1 LIPRSAG
8 RHLLAILVA
17 FLDEHR
23 CCGEL
28 DGGAEDEWIWMT
40 CTCGAVISRTLEPA
54 RHEFGLLDSPQPSS
68 TEVPMRRIGLAV
80 ILTASLALALA
91 VEAQQTGK
99 VARLGVLLFGTPAT
113 DPNLAAFVAGLR
125 DLGYVEGRN
134 LALEYRSSEGRPE
147 RARELAVQVVSL
159 KPDVIVVLGGD
170 MVPFVK
176 EATSTIPIVMLTS
189 QDPVDAGV
197 VASFARPGG
206 NLTGVAFVSSETAGK
221 RLQFL
226 KEAVPSLTRIAVL
239 WNPDHPDPEYRDIS
253 TAGRRL
259 GIHIQSLEARRPED
273 FDSAFQSATRARAEA
288 LMVVSS
294 RFMNL
299 SRPRIVEF
307 VNKQRIPLVTGWGP
321 WVRSGGF
328 LSYGPDLDALVKRA
342 ASHVDRILKGAK
354 PADLP
359 VEQPTKF
366 ELVINLKTAKALGLT
381 IPPSVLG
388 RADQVIE

>member
-1 LIPRSAG
+1 
-8 RHLLAILVA
+8 
-17 FLDEHR
+17 
-23 CCGEL
+23 
-28 DGGAEDEWIWMT
+28 
-40 CTCGAVISRTLEPA
+40 
-54 RHEFGLLDSPQPSS
+54 
-68 TEVPMRRIGLAV
+68 MRMIGLAV
-80 ILTASLALALA
+80 ALVFSLCFASIAT
-91 VEAQQTGK
+91 EAQQAGK
-99 VARLGVLLFGTPAT
+99 VTRLGALLFGTPAT

-134 LALEYRSSEGRPE
+134 LALEYRSAEGRPE
-147 RARELAVQVVSL
+147 RVRELAVQVISL

-176 EATSTIPIVMLTS
+176 DATSTIPVVMLTS
-189 QDPVDAGV
+189 QDPVEAGV
-197 VASFARPGG
+197 VASFSRPGA

-226 KEAVPSLTRIAVL
+226 KEAVPSLTRVAVL
-239 WNPDHPDPEYRDIS
+239 WNPDHRDPEYRDIE
-253 TAGRRL
+253 AAARRL
-259 GIHIQSLEARRPED
+259 GVHIQSLEARRPED
-273 FDSAFQSATRARAEA
+273 FDGAFQSATRARAEA

-299 SRPRIVEF
+299 SRSRILEF
-307 VNKQRIPLVTGWGP
+307 VSKQRIPLVTGWGP
-321 WVRSGGF
+321 WVRAGGL
-328 LSYGPDLDALVKRA
+328 LSYGPDLDALIKRA
-342 ASHVDRILKGAK
+342 ASHVDKILKGAK

-359 VEQPTKF
+359 IEQPTKF